1 MLVELLAAAGG
12 DAAVEGDVEG
22 AQGSLPAVGPAGAS
36 LAGGVEA
43 ADGQVQHFQRRSLGG
58 EMASGVD
65 RTAESGVDGLD
76 GVGAADDAADL
87 DVEAEERHHL
97 RPRVGPPP

>member
-22 AQGSLPAVGPAGAS
+22 AQGGFPAVGPAGAS
-36 LAGGVEA
+36 FAGRVEA
-43 ADGQVQHFQRRSLGG
+43 AHGQVQHLQRRSLGG

-65 RTAESGVDGLD
+65 RTAEPRVDGLD
-76 GVGAADDAADL
+76 GVGGTDDAADL

-97 RPRVGPPP
+97 CPGV